1 MLPCSK
7 SFKPL
12 LKNPRVSSIIKAN
25 PFEHFL
31 GAGAFKWVYSS
42 GDKAIALTI
51 ETNQMEVEHLCLA
64 QLTELGL
71 PTVKILSSVFTHDG
85 AIAVMSKLYSI
96 RFWTPKLEMELSAMA
111 EIMLSNNVFPTDLQ
125 VMYNKFKEPVLV
137 DPYNIDDVGGR
148 TQIEFW
154 MTDGGYCLRLPK

>member
-1 MLPCSK
+1 M
-7 SFKPL
+7 
-12 LKNPRVSSIIKAN
+12 
-25 PFEHFL
+25 
-31 GAGAFKWVYSS
+31 GAGALKWVYNSK
-42 GDKAIALTI
+42 DKAVALTI
-51 ETNQMEVEHLCLA
+51 EANQMAREHHCISRLKS
-64 QLTELGL
+64 LGL
-71 PTVKILSSVFTHDG
+71 PTTQVLSSVFTHDG